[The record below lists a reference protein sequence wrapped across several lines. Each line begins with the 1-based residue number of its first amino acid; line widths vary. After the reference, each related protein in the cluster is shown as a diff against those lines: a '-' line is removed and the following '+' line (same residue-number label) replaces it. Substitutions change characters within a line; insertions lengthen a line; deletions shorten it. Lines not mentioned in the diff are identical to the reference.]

1 MSKFQVLQYT
11 SNPQFPLI
19 NQLVNKLIH
28 ENYYYFLT
36 VSQCLDLKDYL
47 LARYIYDPLSYSAGI
62 GTPISKHSF
71 IIISHTHTHTYIY
84 IYIYIYISK
93 SDKTGQSDQEHN
105 ILFGGRKDANT
116 QHTNNEN
123 DDVTQI
129 PKILTQFHETSPS

>member
-47 LARYIYDPLSYSAGI
+47 LARYVYDPLSYSAGI
-62 GTPISKHSF
+62 GTPISKHNF
-71 IIISHTHTHTYIY
+71 IIISHTHIY
-84 IYIYIYISK
+84 IYQRVTKQDNQIKNTTFYLEAEKMPI
-93 SDKTGQSDQEHN
+93 HN
-105 ILFGGRKDANT
+105 TLITKMMM
-116 QHTNNEN
+116 
-123 DDVTQI
+123 
-129 PKILTQFHETSPS
+129 